1 MLADYHVYRSNL
13 YYILPSFLT
22 FRLLSFVVF
31 VVFLSVLFEAAKST
45 KNARHRAFNSFASSA
60 HKLLCNILR
69 SSQTR
74 RSCLNVPISG
84 MEQLASRTT
93 SNVWHTRS
101 NNLHSVPLLELTLTV
116 SLTVP
121 DSLLKVT
128 FICEFVMLNVV
139 KHLIERHLR

>member
-1 MLADYHVYRSNL
+1 MKAFRSPFSAFSFQFSVL
-13 YYILPSFLT
+13 LIILTLL
-22 FRLLSFVVF
+22 LLSFIIF
-31 VVFLSVLFEAAKST
+31 QVFLSVLFEAAKST

-69 SSQTR
+69 PSQTR

-93 SNVWHTRS
+93 GNVWHIRS

-121 DSLLKVT
+121 D
-128 FICEFVMLNVV
+128 FI
-139 KHLIERHLR
+139 